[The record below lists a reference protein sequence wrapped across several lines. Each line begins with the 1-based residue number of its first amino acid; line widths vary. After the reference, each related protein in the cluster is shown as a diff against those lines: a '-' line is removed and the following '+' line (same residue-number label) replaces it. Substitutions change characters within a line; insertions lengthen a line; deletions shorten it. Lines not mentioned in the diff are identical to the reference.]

1 MGRGVGCRR
10 WLVRILFIA
19 IVAAS
24 VGPGCRSWRNGAEMT
39 EPRPIFNGK

>member
-1 MGRGVGCRR
+1 MGRGVGVRR
-10 WLVRILFIA
+10 WLIRTLLIA

-24 VGPGCRSWRNGAEMT
+24 VGSGCRSLRNGAEMT